1 MRRPI
6 FSTSSVLM
14 RSVCEIRVFWGCT
27 SVSHS
32 PHEPRFQYHGQQ
44 VETREAWAARLAAE
58 AAARTRAEE
67 AERLAARR
75 SAAEAAARV
84 RVEEAE
90 AVDRP
95 ARAKPWARVRPAH
108 VALLVFCGVLVI
120 LWASADGEVTPAVAP
135 AAAPA
140 PPKIPPRQTPGPVQG
155 PTHSVPVVDPSP
167 QGWWCL
173 CYKTVFRADHT
184 ACRRTNDECE
194 GLRTMIQ
201 TYGNR
206 EILQG
211 TASGCRHV
219 RGFHPWDALGR
230 HDAWRES
237 ARRQA
242 VQAIG
247 VCALD

>member
-1 MRRPI
+1 
-6 FSTSSVLM
+6 
-14 RSVCEIRVFWGCT
+14 
-27 SVSHS
+27 VSHS
-32 PHEPRFQYHGQQ
+32 PHEPRFQHHGQQ

-67 AERLAARR
+67 AERLAATMRAT
-75 SAAEAAARV
+75 AAAAARV

-90 AVDRP
+90 RLAASRRAAVDRP
-95 ARAKPWARVRPAH
+95 ARAKPRARVRPAH
-108 VALLVFCGVLVI
+108 VTLLVFCGVLVI
-120 LWASADGEVTPAVAP
+120 LWARTGGEVTPVVAP

-140 PPKIPPRQTPGPVQG
+140 PPKIPAQQTPGSVQG

-201 TYGNR
+201 TSGNS

-219 RGFHPWDALGR
+219 RGSHPWDTLGR

-247 VCALD
+247 VCTLD